1 MGLGGLHIWHLLIL
15 LVVVILVFGT
25 KKLKN
30 IGQDLGDAV
39 KGFRSAMSAG
49 EKGEETSEPAQLSE
63 STRRPV
69 DMPPANAPKA
79 KASATPGPGDRRAD
93 WPNS

>member
-1 MGLGGLHIWHLLIL
+1 MGLGGLHVWHLLIL
-15 LVVVILVFGT
+15 LVVVLLVFGT

-39 KGFRSAMSAG
+39 KGFRGAMASS
-49 EKGEETSEPAQLSE
+49 EKGEEAAEPRQVEQS
-63 STRRPV
+63 
-69 DMPPANAPKA
+69 AP
-79 KASATPGPGDRRAD
+79 RRADAPAPTPAASKTGAAGDQRSD